1 MAADGTPYLFWE
13 GRWSPICGHQFWD
26 NQEGVK
32 AFCKE
37 LGLTGG
43 TAAKSTILG
52 VVIPYMVIV
61 DEDPIRIGKC
71 NAGDAIGSCTGGTNT
86 YERIFAC
93 RKNVPKIS
101 CEGNT
106 PRSEKLSCLGK
117 IN

>member
-26 NQEGVK
+26 NQEGAK

-37 LGLTGG
+37 LGFTGG
-43 TAAKSTILG
+43 TAAKST
-52 VVIPYMVIV
+52 IV

-71 NAGDAIGSCTGGTNT
+71 NAGDAIGSCTGGVNT
-86 YERIFAC
+86 YELNSAC
-93 RKNVPKIS
+93 KRNVPIIS
-101 CEGNT
+101 CKGNT
-106 PRSEKLSCLGK
+106 PSSEKMSCLGK